1 MAIAEVTTIAP
12 SRSMPWSR
20 PMPGRSTTSACTAS
34 AASAPIGTLTKKIQ
48 CQSMAWVSAPPA
60 SRPIDPPATETNV

>member
-34 AASAPIGTLTKKIQ
+34 AASAAIGTLTKKIQ
-48 CQSMAWVSAPPA
+48 CQSMA
-60 SRPIDPPATETNV
+60 